1 MLELTAER
9 VGSYERENIIY
20 FNVGRDDQLFIVS
33 VHDHKIILEYERKL
47 SFNQKRVMRL
57 F

>member
-33 VHDHKIILEYERKL
+33 VHDHKIILEVMKGRSLYESIR
-47 SFNQKRVMRL
+47 
-57 F
+57 